1 MSATYAADGA
11 VYGRSLFENQEARE
25 EVQDLMTTYF
35 PDHVFPDTELVTEI
49 SNRCVDCLYAQ
60 YAQRGEIGMIPYE
73 DIFNEDAKGSRLEQI
88 SRENR
93 FEVEKCLEFA
103 CETIRVVEA
112 DLHAVYAYKQE
123 TEVYPKIYCDLTI
136 FSGKT
141 DLMTPLEAVKGW
153 IRFAE
158 ANFHLYSME
167 GGHRM
172 LLDTYQQCMPVINQ
186 AASQW
191 QPKEGGKNE

>member
-1 MSATYAADGA
+1 M
-11 VYGRSLFENQEARE
+11 
-25 EVQDLMTTYF
+25 
-35 PDHVFPDTELVTEI
+35 
-49 SNRCVDCLYAQ
+49 
-60 YAQRGEIGMIPYE
+60 
-73 DIFNEDAKGSRLEQI
+73 
-88 SRENR
+88 
-93 FEVEKCLEFA
+93 EKCLEFA

-172 LLDTYQQCMPVINQ
+172 LLDAYQQCMPVINY

-191 QPKEGGKNE
+191 QPKEGGKSE

>member
-1 MSATYAADGA
+1 
-11 VYGRSLFENQEARE
+11 
-25 EVQDLMTTYF
+25 
-35 PDHVFPDTELVTEI
+35 
-49 SNRCVDCLYAQ
+49 
-60 YAQRGEIGMIPYE
+60 MIPYE

-191 QPKEGGKNE
+191 QSKEGGKNE

>member
-1 MSATYAADGA
+1 
-11 VYGRSLFENQEARE
+11 
-25 EVQDLMTTYF
+25 
-35 PDHVFPDTELVTEI
+35 
-49 SNRCVDCLYAQ
+49 
-60 YAQRGEIGMIPYE
+60 
-73 DIFNEDAKGSRLEQI
+73 
-88 SRENR
+88 
-93 FEVEKCLEFA
+93 
-103 CETIRVVEA
+103 
-112 DLHAVYAYKQE
+112 
-123 TEVYPKIYCDLTI
+123 
-136 FSGKT
+136 
-141 DLMTPLEAVKGW
+141 MTPLEAVKGW